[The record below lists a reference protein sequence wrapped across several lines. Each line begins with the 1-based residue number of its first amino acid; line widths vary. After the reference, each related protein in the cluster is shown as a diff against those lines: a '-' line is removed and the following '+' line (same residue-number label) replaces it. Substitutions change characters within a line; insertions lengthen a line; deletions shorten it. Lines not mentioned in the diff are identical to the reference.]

1 MATKPLSA
9 REEKFC
15 QLYSADIKRN
25 GTQAAIGAGYSD
37 KAAAVQA
44 SRMLRHVHIRAR
56 IRELEREA
64 AHAATDN
71 PEELR
76 KHVYRQLVSLATSDI
91 TDVVKLVQPED
102 PLYAQAREQEAEG
115 AEGQYAL
122 PFGDPLMYVRPTEEL
137 PTEVTAAI
145 RSIRRTKEGLQVEM
159 HAKDPSLRILA
170 EAVGIVKGT
179 GVDVSVSFG
188 DKLERARE
196 RMAKVT

>member
-1 MATKPLSA
+1 MARPLSVM
-9 REEKFC
+9 EERFC
-15 QLYSADIKRN
+15 QLYSADMKRN
-25 GTQAAIGAGYSD
+25 GTQAAIGAGYSE
-37 KAAAVQA
+37 KTSYSQA
-44 SRMLRHVHIRAR
+44 SRLLKRVEVRTR

-102 PLYAQAREQEAEG
+102 PLYAQAREQEAES

-145 RSIRRTKEGLQVEM
+145 RSIRRTKEGLHVEM

-179 GVDVSVSFG
+179 GVDVSISFG
-188 DKLERARE
+188 DKLANARE
-196 RMAKVT
+196 RMAKTP